1 MRKREIENQQSI
13 DFVITW
19 VDGSDETWQQ
29 EKRETLLHQGLSEK
43 VDDRKERYREW
54 DNLQYWFRGVEKYA
68 PWVRK
73 IHFVTWGHL
82 PKWLNTEHPKIHI
95 VNHKDFIPEEYR
107 PTFNSHTIEWNFH
120 RIPDLAEQFVYFN
133 DDIFLTNRV
142 CQEDFFKNGKPVD
155 MLALQPDVANTD
167 NPVMPYIYL
176 NNAMVLAKY
185 FDKRRNMKEQPGAY
199 FHLGYPPMY
208 FFYNMLELAFPRF
221 TGFYTVHGPSPLL
234 KDTYRKLWSM
244 EPELLHRV
252 CSHPFRHKED
262 ISQYVLREYQKL
274 SGEFVPANVRKMCG
288 YYDVE
293 AYNKKLVKAICRQEK
308 KIVCINDSNHDIDFE
323 KAKNEINTALE
334 QIFPERSSFEK

>member
-43 VDDRKERYREW
+43 VDDRKERYRDW

-82 PKWLNTEHPKIHI
+82 PKWLNTEHPRIHI

-199 FHLGYPPMY
+199 FHIGYPPMY

-323 KAKNEINTALE
+323 TAKNEINTALE

>member
-29 EKRETLLHQGLSEK
+29 EKRETLLQQGLSEK
-43 VDDRKERYREW
+43 VDDRKERYRDW

-133 DDIFLTNRV
+133 DDMFLTNQV
-142 CQEDFFKNGKPVD
+142 CQEDFFRNGKPVD

-176 NNAMVLAKY
+176 NNVMVLAKY

-199 FHLGYPPMY
+199 FHPGYPPMY

-221 TGFYTVHGPSPLL
+221 TGFYTVHGPSPL
-234 KDTYRKLWSM
+234 KKSTYETLWNL
-244 EPELLHRV
+244 EPELLTSV
-252 CSHPFRHKED
+252 CSHAFRHKED
-262 ISQYVLREYQKL
+262 VSQYVLREYQKL
-274 SGEFVPANVRKMCG
+274 QGDFVPQNVQKLCG
-288 YYDVE
+288 YFNVE
-293 AYNKKLVKAICRQEK
+293 NQNLKLTKTIKKHRIP
-308 KIVCINDSNHDIDFE
+308 IVCVNDSNYAIDFE
-323 KAKNEINTALE
+323 KVQKEINGALE
-334 QIFPERSSFEK
+334 QRLSRKSLFEM